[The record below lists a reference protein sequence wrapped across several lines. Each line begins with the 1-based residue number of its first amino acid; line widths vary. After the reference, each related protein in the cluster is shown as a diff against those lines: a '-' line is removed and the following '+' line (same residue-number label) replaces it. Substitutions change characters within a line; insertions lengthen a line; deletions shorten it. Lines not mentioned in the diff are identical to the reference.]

1 MQTQEAGA
9 LAQQVIQ
16 IAADTVDIPADRI
29 SLDSEFQ
36 TDLGFDSLHLM
47 DFIMAVEER
56 FDVSVSDETAEKIK
70 TVRQAVDAIER
81 AIAGKGI

>member
-1 MQTQEAGA
+1 
-9 LAQQVIQ
+9 
-16 IAADTVDIPADRI
+16 
-29 SLDSEFQ
+29 
-36 TDLGFDSLHLM
+36 M